1 MEPTARYRRVGA
13 DVADAAASR
22 PRPLRG
28 FGFDKVQVD
37 RWPVVTRMRLFA
49 SASDRRRGILAFVGV
64 AVGFV
69 LLYLFVREYAWFLT
83 DAEALRLWLRQ
94 FGVLAPLVFVAI
106 QALQV
111 VVAPIPGQVVAL
123 VAGYLFGPLAGTVYS
138 VTGVLIGSAIAFSLS
153 KHYGR
158 SFVEDVIHEDIIVRF
173 DGFVDT
179 VGLPGLF
186 AFVIIPGLPDDAIC
200 FLSGLTKWT
209 LPAFMGVIAVGRL
222 PAYVLT
228 VYAGGELASGRFL
241 SGLALILVVVLA
253 SVVGYYKQETIR
265 DIIARVEPRLPF

>member
-1 MEPTARYRRVGA
+1 M
-13 DVADAAASR
+13 
-22 PRPLRG
+22 
-28 FGFDKVQVD
+28 K
-37 RWPVVTRMRLFA
+37 LFA
-49 SASDRRRGILAFVGV
+49 SASDRRRGILALVGV
-64 AVGFV
+64 AVAFLG
-69 LLYLFVREYAWFLT
+69 LYLLVREYAAFLT

-111 VVAPIPGQVVAL
+111 IVAPIPGQVVAL
-123 VAGYLFGPLAGTVYS
+123 VAGYLFGPLWGTVYS
-138 VTGVLIGSAIAFSLS
+138 VAGVLIGSAIAFSLS
-153 KHYGR
+153 KRYGR
-158 SFVEDVIHEDIIVRF
+158 SFVEDVLHKDVVARF

-200 FLSGLTKWT
+200 FLSGLTKWR
-209 LPAFMGVIAVGRL
+209 LPAFMAVIAVGRL

-241 SGLALILVVVLA
+241 SGIALVLVVVLA
-253 SVVGYYKQETIR
+253 SVVGYYKQEAIR
-265 DIIARVEPRLPF
+265 DVIARVEPRLPF